1 VEAKPCHAG
10 NRREKKNLPQTR
22 RTNNLG
28 QKEARIEREK
38 TSELATMGEK
48 SIQSEKSE

>member
-10 NRREKKNLPQTR
+10 NRREKKICRKHANEG
-22 RTNNLG
+22 NLG